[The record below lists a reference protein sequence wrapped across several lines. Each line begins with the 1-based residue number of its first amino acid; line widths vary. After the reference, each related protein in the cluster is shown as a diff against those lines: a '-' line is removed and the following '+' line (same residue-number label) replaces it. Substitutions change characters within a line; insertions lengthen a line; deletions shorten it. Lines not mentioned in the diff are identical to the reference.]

1 MQLFKKKKYSYLYN
15 FFLVLVFFFN
25 EFSTNNAFSKN
36 YNVVDIKVEEVYDI
50 NFDKSKVID
59 KAFEQAFK
67 ILFYKLIENKDK
79 SKINII
85 SLKDKKSLIEN
96 FSINDEIF
104 VDNKYIALFNVQF
117 NKRKIL
123 NYLNDKNLIP
133 SSAKKIEVFL
143 LPILIDTNSNEL
155 YYLNQ
160 NIFFNNWN
168 YNSKNYH
175 LIKYVLPNE
184 DIEDY
189 NIIKNNIN
197 NIENYNFKEIIKK
210 YNLKNEIILIILKSN
225 TQMRVFSKIKFG
237 KKNLLSNNVYNLV
250 NIEKEEEINSIIYNI
265 KNTYEDKW
273 KSINK
278 INTSIALPI
287 RLSVNAE
294 NTKFSEKLEN
304 FLFSIDLISDFS
316 IEKFNNKE
324 IVYKIIFNGNP
335 NKLLDI
341 MYLNDFKIDAS
352 SEIWKIKWEN

>member
-189 NIIKNNIN
+189 NIIKNNIK

-287 RLSVNAE
+287 RLSINAE